1 MSCRSK
7 SLFLAKVLNM
17 KKVIL
22 IIFVLFIGI
31 ATQAQNP
38 GNDWLLS
45 VGVNTVANF
54 GTRNPFEDLNEN
66 TGRFAFKYPVA
77 IGIERRWTEHL
88 YIEQDFSTNGF
99 KENEFIDN
107 GTPDKDLFYFSTN
120 TTLKYYFDDH
130 IFRNS
135 DWLNLYAGAGIGIFN
150 IEELNS
156 SVNIVFGT
164 VVWVSDNVG
173 IRLGTM
179 GKFAFD
185 ADSRQY
191 DNNHYQFFLQG
202 VFKL

>member
-1 MSCRSK
+1 
-7 SLFLAKVLNM
+7 M
-17 KKVIL
+17 KKVI
-22 IIFVLFIGI
+22 IVLFISFLG
-31 ATQAQNP
+31 TSTFAQNP
-38 GNDWLLS
+38 GTNWLLS
-45 VGVNTVANF
+45 VGVNTTANF
-54 GTRNPFEDLNEN
+54 GTRNPFEDLNDN
-66 TGRFAFKYPVA
+66 TGRFAFRQPLAV
-77 IGIERRWTEHL
+77 GIERKWTKYL
-88 YIEQDFSTNGF
+88 YIEQDVSLNGF
-99 KENEFIDN
+99 KENEYIDR
-107 GTPDKDLFYFSTN
+107 GRPDKDLFYFSTN

-135 DWLNLYAGAGIGIFN
+135 DWLNLYAGAGVGIFN
-150 IEELNS
+150 MEELNT

-179 GKFAFD
+179 GKFAFE

>member
-1 MSCRSK
+1 MT
-7 SLFLAKVLNM
+7 KVFFM

-22 IIFVLFIGI
+22 LVFVSFFGF
-31 ATQAQNP
+31 ATFAQNP

-54 GTRNPFEDLNEN
+54 GTRNPLEDLNDN
-66 TGRFAFKYPVA
+66 SGRFAFKQPVA
-77 IGIERRWTEHL
+77 IGIERRWFQNV
-88 YIEQDFSTNGF
+88 YIEQDFSINGF
-99 KENEFIDN
+99 SEDKFIDN

-120 TTLKYYFDDH
+120 TTLKYYFDDL
-130 IFRNS
+130 IFRNT
-135 DWLNLYAGAGIGIFN
+135 DWLNLYAGTGIGIFN
-150 IEELNS
+150 IEELNTS
-156 SVNIVFGT
+156 INVVFGT

>member
-1 MSCRSK
+1 
-7 SLFLAKVLNM
+7 M
-17 KKVIL
+17 KK
-22 IIFVLFIGI
+22 IIVLVFMSFMGF
-31 ATQAQNP
+31 TTVAQNP

-66 TGRFAFKYPVA
+66 SSKFAFKQPIA
-77 IGIERRWTEHL
+77 IGIERKWTKYL
-88 YIEQDFSTNGF
+88 YIEQDVSLNGF
-99 KENEFIDN
+99 PENEFIDN
-107 GTPDKDLFYFSTN
+107 GTPDKDLFYFTTN

-130 IFRNS
+130 LFRNS
-135 DWLNLYAGAGIGIFN
+135 DWLNLYAGAGVGLFN
-150 IEELNS
+150 LEELNTS
-156 SVNIVFGT
+156 INVVLGT
-164 VVWVSDNVG
+164 IVWVSDDIG

-179 GKFAFD
+179 GKFAIN